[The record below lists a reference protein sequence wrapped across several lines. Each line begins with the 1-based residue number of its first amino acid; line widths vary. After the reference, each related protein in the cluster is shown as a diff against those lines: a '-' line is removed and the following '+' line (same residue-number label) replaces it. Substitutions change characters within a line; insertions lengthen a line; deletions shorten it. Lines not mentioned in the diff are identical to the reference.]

1 MLINARQTVSGLI
14 ACFCTI
20 VSAAQSSAQSADPD
34 PFYCDERKLGR
45 YFYCDRQEA
54 EPKPPEP
61 TIIESAPAPSA
72 AEEMAAV
79 REQLENLR
87 AEAVLRPTPE
97 NVRNYISYQRIQL
110 DRASAFSDTWRRLIW
125 SEPELDY
132 TLERP
137 VSQLAKRQW
146 LDARRDDKDRL
157 LEGLSDQYG
166 LFYFF
171 AASCSA
177 CTEFSAIL
185 RAFADRYGIT
195 VKAVSVDGGP
205 SPYFPDAPR
214 DQGQMKAMGLAGA
227 PTPAVAL
234 FDARANR
241 VIPIGF
247 GIVSQS
253 ELEERIFVLTQTEP
267 GKDY

>member
-1 MLINARQTVSGLI
+1 MWRGPVFAALLALSCKPAVAKDLGTRGELFPIAERDLFEDIQAKFDALHAAGEVDRINQRLRDRALSGAERPPKVEGISKTATPRAFHFDPTITVQNDIKTADGRLI
-14 ACFCTI
+14 AR
-20 VSAAQSSAQSADPD
+20 AGD
-34 PFYCDERKLGR
+34 
-45 YFYCDRQEA
+45 
-54 EPKPPEP
+54 
-61 TIIESAPAPSA
+61 
-72 AEEMAAV
+72 
-79 REQLENLR
+79 QLNPLHLTPMSQR
-87 AEAVLRPTPE
+87 LIFFDGEAVLRPTPE

-185 RAFADRYGIT
+185 RAFADR
-195 VKAVSVDGGP
+195 
-205 SPYFPDAPR
+205 
-214 DQGQMKAMGLAGA
+214 
-227 PTPAVAL
+227 
-234 FDARANR
+234 
-241 VIPIGF
+241 
-247 GIVSQS
+247 
-253 ELEERIFVLTQTEP
+253 
-267 GKDY
+267 